1 MLRHFP
7 PARIFFIF
15 NVLFCLVI
23 FLIGARPQAFAPRH
37 QSSDLAQ
44 HNGQKVNFIGRVCEE
59 AEVDYKSRKLTLCAS
74 GRVLVTTSLYPA
86 YEYGD
91 FLEIS
96 GQLQTPEKINGF
108 DYDRYL
114 ARHDIYS
121 LMYYPKISVR
131 VGNLS
136 ASQRAYQ
143 YLLRF
148 KWQIREAINSSLP
161 EPEAGLANALLLGYR
176 KTVRRADLEMFS
188 RVGLSHMI
196 AISGS
201 HITIMSAMFINFLL
215 ALGMGRRRSL
225 SLIFIFLFIYPVM
238 TGLSAS
244 AVRSAIM
251 GALAFGAVY
260 YGRPVSLIYPLT
272 FSGALMLAFNPRL
285 LRDDIGFQ
293 LSFLAVLG
301 IIYLYPLV
309 EAIYVGHLEK
319 LKARRRPYKFLKT
332 ILDTINLTL
341 VSQFMI
347 LPIAAINFQQVSLIA
362 PLANILVLWT
372 FPWLLAVLIIAA
384 ALFLVFPFLG
394 VLLFFPPLMLLKYIF
409 FSSEFLAQFSWAA
422 AEVTDFN
429 WHQGALYYAVLWLL
443 VVIWRRILK
452 NRPVLSGRF
461 S

>member
-1 MLRHFP
+1 
-7 PARIFFIF
+7 
-15 NVLFCLVI
+15 
-23 FLIGARPQAFAPRH
+23 
-37 QSSDLAQ
+37 
-44 HNGQKVNFIGRVCEE
+44 
-59 AEVDYKSRKLTLCAS
+59 
-74 GRVLVTTSLYPA
+74 
-86 YEYGD
+86 
-91 FLEIS
+91 
-96 GQLQTPEKINGF
+96 
-108 DYDRYL
+108 
-114 ARHDIYS
+114 
-121 LMYYPKISVR
+121 
-131 VGNLS
+131 
-136 ASQRAYQ
+136 
-143 YLLRF
+143 
-148 KWQIREAINSSLP
+148 
-161 EPEAGLANALLLGYR
+161 
-176 KTVRRADLEMFS
+176 
-188 RVGLSHMI
+188 
-196 AISGS
+196 
-201 HITIMSAMFINFLL
+201 
-215 ALGMGRRRSL
+215 
-225 SLIFIFLFIYPVM
+225 
-238 TGLSAS
+238 
-244 AVRSAIM
+244 
-251 GALAFGAVY
+251 
-260 YGRPVSLIYPLT
+260 
-272 FSGALMLAFNPRL
+272 MLAFNPRL